1 MVNFKKIIL
10 KDIPHQPSFTK
21 GEIVEYLNRRSSKE
35 EVHIPSS
42 EERIVALEEAI
53 ADLAIMLVG
62 GISND

>member
-1 MVNFKKIIL
+1 MANFKEIIL
-10 KDIPHQPSFTK
+10 KNIPHQPSFTK
-21 GEIVEYLNRRSSKE
+21 EEIIEYLNRHSSKE
-35 EVHIPSS
+35 EVYIPSS